1 MSLATLLETQ
11 RNGLQ
16 RLSALLE
23 EECEALAA
31 GQIDGELLQR
41 LAADKQALLTQ
52 LEHSEQ
58 QRRALQTAGGYDEG
72 DAGARQAAR
81 EAGCLDDWDA
91 VRTAS
96 ERAARRNELAG
107 SMLWMRLKQNQR
119 MLDLIHTLSEKTLY
133 DTQGRTGPRSGRFKV
148 SA

>member
-11 RNGLQ
+11 RDGLQ
-16 RLSALLE
+16 RLTALLE
-23 EECEALAA
+23 QECEALAA

-41 LAADKQALLTQ
+41 LAADKQALLAQ

-58 QRRALQTAGGYDEG
+58 QRRAFQTAGGYPEG

-81 EAGCLDDWDA
+81 DAGCLDAWQA
-91 VRTAS
+91 VRAAS
-96 ERAARRNELAG
+96 EHAARRNELAG

-119 MLDLIHTLSEKTLY
+119 MLDLIHAVSEKTLY
-133 DTQGRTGPRSGRFKV
+133 DPQGRTGPRSARLKV